1 MTTTTTPSRST
12 FDRTAPSTGTL
23 SGALRALVRTDADVG
38 PLVLRLTL
46 ALVMFPHGAQ
56 KMLGWFGGYGF
67 SGTMEGLTAQMGL
80 PAIIAFLVICIE
92 FFAPIGL
99 VAGLLSRVAALG
111 IGAVMVGAIF
121 VGHLQ
126 HGFFMNWAGNQAGEG
141 FEYHLLAIGIAL
153 ALVVQGSGAFSVDR
167 LLSREER

>member
-1 MTTTTTPSRST
+1 MTTNPTTQTPS
-12 FDRTAPSTGTL
+12 DRTVPFSGAL
-23 SGALRALVRTDADVG
+23 SGALRALVRTDADLG

-67 SGTMEGLTAQMGL
+67 SGSMQGLTTQAGL
-80 PAIIAFLVICIE
+80 PAVIAFLVICIE

-99 VAGLLSRVAALG
+99 LAGLLSRVAALG
-111 IGAVMVGAIF
+111 IGSVMVGAIF

-126 HGFFMNWAGNQAGEG
+126 FGFFMNWSGNQAGEG
-141 FEYHLLAIGIAL
+141 FEYHLLVIGIAV
-153 ALVVQGSGAFSVDR
+153 ALLIQGSGALSVDR
-167 LLSREER
+167 LLGREER